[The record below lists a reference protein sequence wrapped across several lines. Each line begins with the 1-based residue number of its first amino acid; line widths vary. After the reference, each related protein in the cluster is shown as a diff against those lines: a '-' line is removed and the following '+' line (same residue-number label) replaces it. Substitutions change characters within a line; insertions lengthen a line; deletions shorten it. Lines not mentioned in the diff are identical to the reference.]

1 MTSKVNCHSHQ
12 PLFVRAFKWE
22 HLSTAITVLSTQQNY
37 MMANDGS
44 RPWEFIPSWG
54 SLPIEQYLI
63 VGYMLVLLR
72 THYNPNDDDKMNEW
86 VYKNDLFD
94 DNAWWAC
101 LNDPNLF
108 NFGPNWQQVYEIM
121 SEVAGPVDHRR
132 RSEGPCK
139 PQFFRASPQNDQDG
153 LHERRDNRFETTV
166 ELANHPQ
173 NDTIMVYIV
182 IADQEAF
189 QTGRLR
195 LLCLNAK
202 RNIVRELHV
211 DRKPAEVM
219 QLIRHSNPIFRP

>member
-1 MTSKVNCHSHQ
+1 
-12 PLFVRAFKWE
+12 
-22 HLSTAITVLSTQQNY
+22 
-37 MMANDGS
+37 
-44 RPWEFIPSWG
+44 
-54 SLPIEQYLI
+54 
-63 VGYMLVLLR
+63 
-72 THYNPNDDDKMNEW
+72 MNEW

-94 DNAWWAC
+94 DNAWWAR

-108 NFGPNWQQVYEIM
+108 NFGPNWQQVYELM
-121 SEVAGPVDHRR
+121 PEVAGPVDHRR